1 MNLILEYRGKLCLSL
16 DYNGMIGR
24 TLEKTGSSAV
34 GFDTSLIQSTFN
46 LMSDWMRSNLMDT
59 VEVDE
64 FTKFVLGILHRIRL
78 RGGVDHEYL
87 SKFRSNDLKLWD
99 LNWMRDGRHFLNRNY
114 HPKSRIPKLVCT
126 FLKHEVFSILLMQ
139 EPRIGSIL
147 T

>member
-1 MNLILEYRGKLCLSL
+1 
-16 DYNGMIGR
+16 
-24 TLEKTGSSAV
+24 
-34 GFDTSLIQSTFN
+34 
-46 LMSDWMRSNLMDT
+46 MSDWMRSNLMDT

-126 FLKHEVFSILLMQ
+126 IPQTRGVLDTTHARTTNWFHTYLRKSFQQVPENSAMFNEFFTLLFENFVSVGILS
-139 EPRIGSIL
+139 EGNSKD
-147 T
+147 